1 MYEKEHLTQDAI
13 VFYYCLYIKGEI
25 LIHCSWIYVK
35 ITPKSVDLDQL
46 CTNTLIDITSLQS
59 GQGSKQNELNIVKIN
74 VKTIQP
80 VVEEKMNTFI
90 WRLINNTN
98 FRHPDILRLN

>member
-1 MYEKEHLTQDAI
+1 MSSKL
-13 VFYYCLYIKGEI
+13 G
-25 LIHCSWIYVK
+25 
-35 ITPKSVDLDQL
+35 SVDLDQL

-90 WRLINNTN
+90 
-98 FRHPDILRLN
+98 

>member
-1 MYEKEHLTQDAI
+1 ML
-13 VFYYCLYIKGEI
+13 
-25 LIHCSWIYVK
+25 K

-90 WRLINNTN
+90 
-98 FRHPDILRLN
+98 